1 VKRADGIFDLRGCG
15 GAWLAF
21 YSRPP
26 AGISMP
32 RAVSALAISPNHM
45 QPPLRA
51 ALQPRAGRR
60 GGGGCKIL
68 GQLTNIFVVL

>member
-1 VKRADGIFDLRGCG
+1 
-15 GAWLAF
+15 
-21 YSRPP
+21 
-26 AGISMP
+26 MP